1 MRNFW
6 LKRRLSRTAWIAI
19 ALITAL
25 LLGALALGLKRSRE
39 PQFQG
44 RRISLWLEDYAAQ
57 RDVPFDKALREI
69 GTNSLPFVVQE
80 LEKNDFPWRFK
91 YRQLWLKCPSPLQK
105 VLPEP
110 KRRFEAVHG
119 ANVFFHIGTNSISS
133 AIALLRH
140 QSPKVRQAAAL
151 GLVSLRRQ
159 SSAANQAIPA
169 LTTTLSDPDQQVRIY
184 ALLAFKEMG
193 ADASNSVPA
202 ITTILTPNGTASAT
216 NTDFYLRAAAASAL
230 GKIGPTAVG
239 AVPSLKTA
247 LQEPNPYLRGQSAT
261 AIWRISGDVDT
272 ALPVLLHELPLESEH
287 SKWDWIIA
295 LGEMGSR
302 ATSAVPQLKLEL
314 TQAKETWVLDYVT
327 NALKKIDPQSFPT
340 APSE

>member
-6 LKRRLSRTAWIAI
+6 LKRRLSRTAWIVI
-19 ALITAL
+19 ALIAAL

-57 RDVPFDKALREI
+57 KPGLFSQAMRETGTNALPYVVQQLERNDSPWQTGYRRFWPKLPGPLQNIFPTPKPQFKAVHGANAFHAI
-69 GTNSLPFVVQE
+69 GTNSL
-80 LEKNDFPWRFK
+80 
-91 YRQLWLKCPSPLQK
+91 
-105 VLPEP
+105 
-110 KRRFEAVHG
+110 
-119 ANVFFHIGTNSISS
+119 SS
-133 AIALLRH
+133 AIALLQHR
-140 QSPKVRQAAAL
+140 SSMVRQAAAW
-151 GLVSLRRQ
+151 GICSLRRQ
-159 SSAANQAIPA
+159 SSVANEAIPA
-169 LTTTLSDPDQQVRIY
+169 LTTALSDPDQQVRFN

-202 ITTILTPNGTASAT
+202 ITAILTPTGTASAT
-216 NTDFYLRAAAASAL
+216 NTDFYLRAVAASAL
-230 GKIGPTAVG
+230 GKIGPPAVS
-239 AVPSLKTA
+239 AVPSLRTT
-247 LQEPNPYLRGQSAT
+247 LQAPNPYLRGQAAT

-272 ALPVLLHELPLESEH
+272 ALPVLLHELPLENEH

-314 TQAKETWVLDYVT
+314 TQAKQPWVLDYVT
-327 NALKKIDPQSFPT
+327 NALKKIDPQSFPG